1 MLQQCVSEVRAYARR
16 CHCAR
21 SVGGYDECLVG
32 MQRLVEILL
41 SGQLRWQQPQPA
53 KRTFVADG
61 RPADLLEPC
70 LPNGKHLFLVQF
82 RQVRGPA
89 QFALFNLPSF
99 SSICDVCAVQR
110 PMIRQA
116 AMRTLMLLHALL
128 HALLCVTVTNSL
140 VVEDLVGPP
149 AEHRAQRVAEVLR
162 EAHVLQLFVLV
173 EDREDARLGALRH
186 LWINVALRT
195 SETLVCGF
203 V

>member
-1 MLQQCVSEVRAYARR
+1 
-16 CHCAR
+16 
-21 SVGGYDECLVG
+21 
-32 MQRLVEILL
+32 
-41 SGQLRWQQPQPA
+41 
-53 KRTFVADG
+53 
-61 RPADLLEPC
+61 
-70 LPNGKHLFLVQF
+70 
-82 RQVRGPA
+82 
-89 QFALFNLPSF
+89 
-99 SSICDVCAVQR
+99 
-110 PMIRQA
+110 
-116 AMRTLMLLHALL
+116 MLLHALL